1 MITELMKN
9 EYTMKDGKPARVPRA
24 HNREIPF
31 SMVDLEDL
39 GMVERNV
46 E

>member
-24 HNREIPF
+24 HNRGIPF
-31 SMVDLEDL
+31 SMVDLEAL
-39 GMVERNV
+39 RMVERNV